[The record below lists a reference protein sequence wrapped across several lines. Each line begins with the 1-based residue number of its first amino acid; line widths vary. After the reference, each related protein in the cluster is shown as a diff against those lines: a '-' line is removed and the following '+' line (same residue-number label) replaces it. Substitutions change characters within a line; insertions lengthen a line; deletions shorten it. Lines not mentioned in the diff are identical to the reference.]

1 MSIHALSK
9 LAVRRRNAS
18 GSGKKRSQVYAS
30 IVVASVACALLVE
43 TSGCHR
49 QRNSTTDQKTIGI
62 SLLTKQHPF
71 YRELERGLVDAA
83 KKHNFRLLIRAG
95 EWDLSRHHAQI
106 EDFIVQHVDAIV
118 VAPNDSKGI
127 GPAIEKANA
136 AGIPVFTTDISAAA
150 GKIVS
155 HIASDNRAG
164 GRLAAEFLARQ
175 IGGAGSVAIID
186 QPYIQSVQERVA
198 GFEDGLKQFP
208 NIKIV
213 ARLNGD
219 GVRDRAANAAEDL
232 LQAHPEVNGLFA
244 INDDS
249 ALGTLSVLEA
259 RGRREIALVG
269 YDATDEARAAIRR
282 GAALKGDV
290 VQDPYTMG
298 GTTIDIIA
306 KHFRGESVPAF
317 VPIPVAILD
326 QAKLNR

>member
-1 MSIHALSK
+1 MSLAFALF
-9 LAVRRRNAS
+9 VWAS
-18 GSGKKRSQVYAS
+18 G
-30 IVVASVACALLVE
+30 CARE
-43 TSGCHR
+43 KT
-49 QRNSTTDQKTIGI
+49 STTNQKTIGV
-62 SLLTKQHPF
+62 SLLTQQHPF

-83 KKHNFRLLIRAG
+83 KEHNFRLLIHAG
-95 EWDLSRHHAQI
+95 EWDLARHHAQL
-106 EDFIVQHVDAIV
+106 EDFIVQKVNAIV

-136 AGIPVFTTDISAAA
+136 AGIPVFTTDIAAAA
-150 GKIVS
+150 GHVVS

-175 IGGAGSVAIID
+175 IGAAGQVAIID

-198 GFEDGLKQFP
+198 GFEAGLRDYP
-208 NIKIV
+208 NITIV

-232 LQAHPEVNGLFA
+232 LQAHPDVKGIFA

-259 RGRREIALVG
+259 RRRHDIVLVG
-269 YDATDEARAAIRR
+269 YDATEEARAAILR
-282 GAALKGDV
+282 GTPLKGAV

-298 GTTIDIIA
+298 RTTVDIIA

-317 VPIPVAILD
+317 VPIPVNIVD
-326 QAKLNR
+326 QGKLTRR